1 MKLHIVMLLLAAL
14 FMVPILIA
22 AIAGNAKSIRGLD
35 VCNITGSHE
44 GANVTRVAE
53 AAFTAPHL
61 LGRKGTGNRQILVGT
76 ATDRPLGSVAD
87 EVAIGGSIGIQL
99 LGGADTR
106 ILVASGAITVDAPV
120 YTAASGKVSAS
131 WVAGCWFVGYA
142 LTATTTDGDEIEV
155 LTVVPVQLQVPVSV
169 SATGG
174 TISALQALQNI
185 HVSNAGASGA
195 STWALPAALPGMR
208 VTAIVEAAQEL
219 RLDPNGT
226 ETVAL
231 PSTGVQSAAGKYIGA
246 DALAEKVQ
254 LVCLTAGTWDV
265 VDFSGTWTA
274 EA

>member
-22 AIAGNAKSIRGLD
+22 AIAGNAKSIRGID
-35 VCNITGSHE
+35 VCNVTGSHE

-76 ATDRPLGSVAD
+76 ATARPLGSVAD
-87 EVAIGGSIGIQL
+87 EVAAGGSIGLQL

-106 ILVASGAITVDAPV
+106 ILVANGAITVDAPV
-120 YTAASGKVSAS
+120 YTAADGKVSAT
-131 WVAGCWFVGYA
+131 WVAGAWFVGYA

-155 LTVVPVQLQVPVSV
+155 LTVVPVQIQVPVSV
-169 SATGG
+169 SASGG

-226 ETVAL
+226 ETIAL

-246 DALAEKVQ
+246 DAVAEKVQ
-254 LVCLTAGTWDV
+254 LVCLVAGTWDV
-265 VDFSGTWTA
+265 IDFSGTWTA